1 MQQQQQQMHFHQQQ
15 SCHQQSLNV
24 KSELGPS
31 QSPVPT
37 GTSCSYTPSFDMD
50 SITDLLVDGQL
61 ADEKT
66 GIIEESNIIDQ
77 LAMLAPPHHPPTNG
91 SHNSV
96 FGNGHHA
103 MNGQVSNNS
112 GNSLQFDNF
121 DSFADD
127 NLLNEFGDEDF
138 IAKFLEDLNGGNNT
152 QFNSNGPMAVGDLS
166 DHLNDTF
173 GSLVNGAPG
182 GPGPGP
188 NTSGNQ
194 SHGPDQ
200 MYNNSSSVS
209 SHSPLPS
216 INTLSKGPNSMA
228 MTPLG
233 NRLQQQQHQVP
244 LPQQMKQQQQ
254 QQQLNQKQMM
264 MVGNSP
270 NGPQMNNAL
279 NNSCSPNGLQS
290 PQGIMSRP
298 GSGPSPGCAV
308 GPTGLLTPVG
318 AGGQHLSG
326 PPGHPSPEGMMHM
339 NSMMRANNTPSPI
352 IHPHQSVTPPHAGMM
367 AMSGPPGVGP
377 NAASGNAS
385 VKLRQMADQKTNKA
399 QQQNQCWNNQQ
410 MVPSGQMTHGRPF
423 PQQTRPRQM
432 NQQQMQMYQQ
442 MDRSGGSGSMVPGNQ
457 HQQQNMMAP
466 NSTPPNSMRMNIGP
480 NQCHSNPSNSQS
492 NQQMMIGQQAISPV
506 NSMVNGGG
514 SNMINSQHPESSTTP
529 SRGSAHLFSSGPH
542 PYQTQQKQMYQ
553 VNRPVGSG
561 QMGNQQ
567 MGNQQQQ
574 QNAYFRSQQQHQQQ
588 QQRMQAM
595 PNYGQQ
601 SNSPS
606 MMMNG
611 QGQMQNSQPRF
622 AQHHQQTQYWAQH
635 QQQGQGGAGSGQ
647 QGGYPANGAMGPQ
660 GGQSA
665 NYGYF

>member
-1 MQQQQQQMHFHQQQ
+1 
-15 SCHQQSLNV
+15 
-24 KSELGPS
+24 
-31 QSPVPT
+31 
-37 GTSCSYTPSFDMD
+37 
-50 SITDLLVDGQL
+50 
-61 ADEKT
+61 
-66 GIIEESNIIDQ
+66 
-77 LAMLAPPHHPPTNG
+77 
-91 SHNSV
+91 
-96 FGNGHHA
+96 
-103 MNGQVSNNS
+103 MNGQV

-152 QFNSNGPMAVGDLS
+152 QFNSNGPIAVGDLS
-166 DHLNDTF
+166 DHLNDTLC
-173 GSLVNGAPG
+173 SLVNGAPV
-182 GPGPGP
+182 GP

-194 SHGPDQ
+194 SHGLDQ
-200 MYNNSSSVS
+200 MYNNSASVS
-209 SHSPLPS
+209 THSPLPS

-233 NRLQQQQHQVP
+233 NVLQQQHQV
-244 LPQQMKQQQQ
+244 PQQMKQQQQ
-254 QQQLNQKQMM
+254 QPNQKQMM
-264 MVGNSP
+264 MVGSSP

-352 IHPHQSVTPPHAGMM
+352 HPHQSVTPPHAGMM
-367 AMSGPPGVGP
+367 AMSGPAGVGP
-377 NAASGNAS
+377 SAASGNAS

-432 NQQQMQMYQQ
+432 QMYQQ
-442 MDRSGGSGSMVPGNQ
+442 MDRSVGSGQMVPGNQ

-466 NSTPPNSMRMNIGP
+466 NSTPPNSMRINSHIGP
-480 NQCHSNPSNSQS
+480 NQCHPNLSNSQS
-492 NQQMMIGQQAISPV
+492 NQQIMIGQQAISPV

-514 SNMINSQHPESSTTP
+514 SNMMMNSQHPEASTIP
-529 SRGSAHLFSSGPH
+529 SRGSAHLVFSGPH
-542 PYQTQQKQMYQ
+542 SYQKQMYQ

-567 MGNQQQQ
+567 QQQ
-574 QNAYFRSQQQHQQQ
+574 QNAYFRSQQ

-635 QQQGQGGAGSGQ
+635 QQQGQGGAGSGAGSGQ